1 MSDCKCGCKPIL
13 SIQPKE
19 NSVLGL
25 KSNTPANVTISEIQR
40 LAPGKDATINGVN
53 ALTIDTSHGI
63 SGIQDG
69 STFTISGEELEN
81 AIDTKQDILT
91 AGENIQIED
100 NVISAT
106 DTTYTA
112 GEGIS
117 IENNVISN
125 TRVSAEWGNII
136 GDIDDQTDLKDA
148 LDGLQSQI
156 TDNHDEIGN
165 IGQTIGTYGDIVT
178 HNVSEFATSA
188 QGALADSAL
197 QSGDNVSELV
207 NNAGYITGV
216 AWGDITGTL
225 SSQTDLNSAL
235 SAKQDTLSAGTGI
248 DITSNTVS
256 VADPTLVNNGT
267 GTKALAVGKTSQS
280 TAEGGV
286 AVGYGAQANSTYA
299 TAVGYDTR
307 ASNTNTTVIGKGAK
321 ATQARAIAIGSG
333 AEATAQDAIAI
344 KGINNTANTF
354 QVYTYNMLDMSTGLI
369 PDARISTNIAR
380 TSAIPTVDQT
390 YDGTSTNAQS
400 GVAVASAV
408 ATETTN
414 RESADNNLQSQ
425 IDAIVS
431 SSDVFDIVATYA
443 DLQAYDI
450 STVPVNDI
458 IKVLVDSTH
467 DNSATYYRCVESG
480 GVKSWS
486 YIGSEGAYY
495 TKSES
500 DSRFVPQTRTVNSK
514 ALSSDITLTASDVG
528 ALPSSTVIPTVN
540 DATLT
545 IQKNGTTLQTFSANA
560 SSNVTCDIS
569 VPTDTSDLTNG
580 AGYITASSIPTDY
593 YTKTEI
599 DSLIPQPTKVPV
611 VYYQPTDSYC
621 YDGLNNRFY
630 GSHVTE
636 KLYLVKPK
644 TSGTEQ
650 VVDMSTTF
658 SLSFT
663 LDYKTAPSS
672 TITVAEIIT
681 SYSAGKGVLLQLNS
695 TGLYY
700 KNNVT
705 GTTITGTRALTA
717 GNSYD
722 VKVEY
727 DGTHIII
734 SYKLSSDANYTQI
747 NSTTCTAG
755 GSNYNYVA
763 VGMNSNYGNM
773 SLSSVVLTNG
783 ANTLYSYTAGKIALD
798 YDSSLTL
805 NSSNQLKVVVDQT
818 YDGTSANAQSGVAI
832 AGELA
837 NYAQSSSLAT
847 VATSGDYDDLL
858 NKPTIPT
865 VNNATLTI
873 QKNGVDVQT
882 FTANASTNATAN
894 ISVPTD
900 TSDLSNGAGFITGVA
915 WGDITGALSDQTDL
929 RVAIDAKQDVLTS
942 ANAGTDISITNG
954 GTVTVVESGTGSV
967 TLTNAVASGLNYVKL
982 YGGLTQSA
990 SPTPTSPASYTCNN
1004 GVIGWDKVNNVIV
1017 TTGTTETVEDELSN
1031 TATATR
1037 LLSFDSDH
1045 TDVQEILTGAVTRK
1059 VGIKVLDGTETTSW
1073 TVQSNR
1079 AYTLKSNIGMSNCLQ
1094 PSGTGTNSLK
1104 CSHFSSN
1111 TINNYGNVLFNYTMS
1126 NIGVSD
1132 VTSWNN
1138 YLATQYA
1145 NGTPVIVIY
1154 PLNADVSE
1162 SVTAQTLSTISGTN
1176 ELEITQASIASL
1188 PIEASF
1194 EQGTNIT
1201 TISFNNS
1208 SGYITGITSGDVT
1221 TALGYTPYDAS
1232 NPSGYIT
1239 GITSGDVTTALG
1251 YTPYNSSNPSG
1262 YISSASVSSLSDVT
1276 LTSVSNGDVLI
1287 YNSTSQKWENGSV
1300 PTPTVDQTYDGT
1312 SANAQ
1317 SGVAIAG
1324 AGFLTS
1330 ISSADVT
1337 GALGY
1342 TPLQSSD
1349 ISNMVTT
1356 DTAQNITAVKTLVA
1370 DGTNTPLVIKDDDI
1384 DVTVSPPTTGIYRQG
1399 LVITDVNNNP
1409 FAAFSYTHT
1418 TPSGILEARIQAWS
1432 HNQQNSATIY
1442 VGYDSSDNVRTY
1454 APACDASNSI
1464 LTTTS
1469 LSTSSTYTRLTLG
1482 NGVKIAAE
1490 YISGISGSSDY
1501 TWNYGITFTEQ
1512 PMILITRRSTATSST
1527 AIDIWT
1533 RGAAGTSSCKIYST
1547 LGSGSTYN
1555 VYVMAIGH

>member
-1 MSDCKCGCKPIL
+1 MSSCSCGCKPIL
-13 SIQPKE
+13 NIQPKE
-19 NSVLGL
+19 NSVLRL
-25 KSNTPANVTISEIQR
+25 KSNTSAELTISDIHR

-117 IENNVISN
+117 IENNVITN

-136 GDIDDQTDLKDA
+136 GDIDDQTDLNDA

-178 HNVSEFATSA
+178 HDVSEFATSA

-197 QSGDNVSELV
+197 QAGDNVSELV
-207 NNAGYITGV
+207 NDAGYITGV

-225 SSQTDLNSAL
+225 SSQTDLKDAL
-235 SAKQDTLSAGTGI
+235 DAKQDGLTAGTGI
-248 DITSNTVS
+248 DITSDTVS

-286 AVGYGAQANSTYA
+286 AVGYGAQANSTYG
-299 TAVGYDTR
+299 TAVGYESR
-307 ASNTNTTVIGKGAK
+307 ASNTNTTVVGKQAK
-321 ATQARAIAIGSG
+321 ATEARAIAIGSG

-369 PDARISTNIAR
+369 PDARISSNIAR
-380 TSAIPTVDQT
+380 TTDLPTNYVT
-390 YDGTSTNAQS
+390 TNTAQS
-400 GVAVASAV
+400 ISAQKAFTQPLV
-408 ATETTN
+408 V
-414 RESADNNLQSQ
+414 ADNIGIATGTLLSNYKILQKNSNGVQ
-425 IDAIVS
+425 LGNTNENVS
-431 SSDVFDIVATYA
+431 LIGKSTTTRPQYNSNDLALYSD
-443 DLQAYDI
+443 
-450 STVPVNDI
+450 
-458 IKVLVDSTH
+458 
-467 DNSATYYRCVESG
+467 
-480 GVKSWS
+480 
-486 YIGSEGAYY
+486 
-495 TKSES
+495 
-500 DSRFVPQTRTVNSK
+500 
-514 ALSSDITLTASDVG
+514 
-528 ALPSSTVIPTVN
+528 IPTVN

-672 TITVAEIIT
+672 TITVAEIVT

-1337 GALGY
+1337 SALGY

-1349 ISNMVTT
+1349 ISDMVTKSTAQTISGEKTFSADDNTKLQVKDSRITRSTISTADLYGQQIQFLDSNSDVLATMGVTVSSTGRTEARMIAQNHAGT
-1356 DTAQNITAVKTLVA
+1356 DTASL
-1370 DGTNTPLVIKDDDI
+1370 
-1384 DVTVSPPTTGIYRQG
+1384 
-1399 LVITDVNNNP
+1399 
-1409 FAAFSYTHT
+1409 
-1418 TPSGILEARIQAWS
+1418 
-1432 HNQQNSATIY
+1432 Y
-1442 VGYDSSDNVRTY
+1442 VGYDASDNPVTY
-1454 APACDASNSI
+1454 CIASAVANAI
-1464 LTTTS
+1464 LTNRS

-1490 YISGISGSSDY
+1490 YLSGISGSSDY
-1501 TWNYGITFTEQ
+1501 TWNYGVTFTEE
-1512 PMILITRRSTATSST
+1512 PMILITRRSASSSAT